1 MIGNKLDT
9 FNFLKKN
16 NKILYYQ
23 QKLKLLRKGWN
34 FLISFSLVGGLLYNN
49 GLPYWL
55 IRNQSQIKIVGNQL
69 LSESDILKMLNIKY
83 PQLIWKLP
91 VHKLQE
97 KLISQPPL
105 ENVHII
111 RSLLPTR
118 IKVIVKEREL
128 VASASMMGEKG
139 FLDSLGTWISS
150 EFYNL
155 EDSTISSV
163 NLKVFGQGQK
173 SFYYWKNI
181 YSLSL
186 SSPVKIK
193 NFNLQD
199 SNNLII
205 ETELGRVHYGIYD
218 KTFSKKLVALGKMR
232 RLSFRNKK
240 ESLDYIEMYGYDSP
254 SIYHKSTISLSR
266 KKSAVNAKR
275 YIYY

>member
-1 MIGNKLDT
+1 MIGSKLDT

-49 GLPYWL
+49 GMPYWL

-128 VASASMMGEKG
+128 VASASMIGEKG

-163 NLKVFGQGQK
+163 NLKVFGQSQK

-199 SNNLII
+199 SNNLIM